1 MLKIIELGT
10 KKSLNNDYIYNQE
23 IRYLEA
29 L

>member
-1 MLKIIELGT
+1 MLKNKELGT

>member
-1 MLKIIELGT
+1 MLKNIELGT

-23 IRYLEA
+23 IQNLEA

>member
-1 MLKIIELGT
+1 MLKNIELGT
-10 KKSLNNDYIYNQE
+10 KKSLNNDSIHNQE

>member
-1 MLKIIELGT
+1 MLKNIELGT

-23 IRYLEA
+23 IQYLED